1 MIAPGKTRLGF
12 VGAGVMGG
20 PMAGHALT
28 AGYEVVVYTRTREKA
43 SALLESGA
51 GWAPSVAELAERCD
65 VVVTMVGYPADV
77 EEVYLGE
84 GGLVT
89 HARAGTYLIDCTTS
103 SPALAARIA
112 AEAAQRGLHALD
124 APVTGGDVGARE
136 ARLSIM
142 VGGSPEEY
150 AEVEPLLDVF
160 GATVVHQGPAGSGQH
175 TKMANQL
182 AIAASMI
189 GAAEV
194 LGYAKAAGLDPA
206 RVLQSVSAG
215 SAGSWSLSNLAP
227 RMLVDD
233 FAPGFYVKHFV
244 KDLRIALE
252 SAAEMGIELP
262 GGALALRLYESLVD
276 AGYADEG
283 TQAIWR
289 LYRDAAQ

>member
-1 MIAPGKTRLGF
+1 MVAPNKTRVGF
-12 VGAGVMGG
+12 VGTGVMGG
-20 PMAGHALT
+20 PMAGHALA
-28 AGYEVVVYTRTREKA
+28 AGYEVAVFTRTREKA
-43 SALLESGA
+43 ASLLESGA
-51 GWAPSVAELAERCD
+51 EWASSVAELAERCD

-84 GGLVT
+84 EGLVA
-89 HARAGTYLIDCTTS
+89 HAHPGMYLIDCTTS

-112 AEAAQRGLHALD
+112 TEAASRGVHALD

-142 VGGSPEEY
+142 VGGSAEDFL
-150 AEVEPLLDVF
+150 EVEALLKVF
-160 GATVVHQGPAGSGQH
+160 GATVIHQGPAGSGQH

-194 LGYAKAAGLDPA
+194 LGYAKASGLDPE
-206 RVLQSVSAG
+206 RVLRSVSAG
-215 SAGSWSLSNLAP
+215 SAGSWSLTNLAP
-227 RMLVDD
+227 RMLAED

-252 SAAEMGIELP
+252 SAAELGIELP

-289 LYRDAAQ
+289 LYRDAGK